1 MPLLSL
7 WTGMRLNECA
17 QVRTD
22 DVAVMDGV
30 DVILIH
36 EDEEGDKL
44 LKMDVSE
51 RFVPIRSE
59 LKQMGFL
66 NLCHPKGKRVYYSDP
81 FQKWCRRFLTSIG
94 AKTPKTSFHSFRHC
108 YRDAL
113 REAVISQERVQA
125 LGGWT
130 SKGGAEEIFGA
141 GHRAS
146 TLAKEIEKVRYSGLD
161 LTHLHV
167 QTSQTFA

>member
-22 DVAVMDGV
+22 DMAVMDGV

-44 LKMDVSE
+44 LKTDVSE

-108 YRDAL
+108 Y
-113 REAVISQERVQA
+113 
-125 LGGWT
+125 
-130 SKGGAEEIFGA
+130 
-141 GHRAS
+141 
-146 TLAKEIEKVRYSGLD
+146 
-161 LTHLHV
+161 
-167 QTSQTFA
+167 